1 MTSRPTSR
9 SIERPFQPCQ
19 HGHDPDPPPPGETV
33 IHHKRTTGIPSMSI
47 IHRGDLPTS
56 PYGVS
61 RGPRPLTPHHVLKRH
76 GQIRD
81 GLRELLGLT
90 PGEIEVVLRLLRFY
104 VRYGDVYPKEATVTA
119 RPGCSKATFW
129 RTIRKLRYNG
139 LVGVVNR
146 YVVRPHAQI
155 SNLYRL
161 DRLVLIIAKYLSE
174 RTGWIW
180 PDWIHPVLD
189 MDWQHFWRWITL
201 PASVFRLP
209 RAPGGVSPAP
219 PGGRPSA
226 AAPR

>member
-9 SIERPFQPCQ
+9 SIERPFHQSQ
-19 HGHDPDPPPPGETV
+19 HRAGSGPPASPEEV
-33 IHHKRTTGIPSMSI
+33 IHHNRTPGTPNMRI
-47 IHRGDLPTS
+47 IHRGDTPTP

-81 GLRELLGLT
+81 GLRELVGLT
-90 PGEIEVVLRLLRFY
+90 SGEIEVVVRLLRFY
-104 VRYGDVYPKEATVTA
+104 VWYGDVYPKAATVA
-119 RPGCSKATFW
+119 RSPGCSTATFW
-129 RTIRKLRYNG
+129 RAIRKLRDHR
-139 LVGVVNR
+139 LVSVVNR
-146 YVVRPHAQI
+146 YVVRDHAQI

-189 MDWQHFWRWITL
+189 MTWPTFWRWITL

-209 RAPGGVSPAP
+209 RP
-219 PGGRPSA
+219 PGVPL
-226 AAPR
+226 P